1 MIGSRRFKQVT
12 KHLFFLL
19 QITEMCSSIYE
30 STKEEVK
37 VEEEEE
43 KEKEEEKE
51 EGGGDK
57 EIEEAVPSG
66 LQVTSADHHNQ
77 QACRLVG
84 PTL

>member
-1 MIGSRRFKQVT
+1 
-12 KHLFFLL
+12 
-19 QITEMCSSIYE
+19 MCPSIYE
-30 STKEEVK
+30 TTKEEVK

-43 KEKEEEKE
+43 EEKE
-51 EGGGDK
+51 KGEEKEGGGGDK